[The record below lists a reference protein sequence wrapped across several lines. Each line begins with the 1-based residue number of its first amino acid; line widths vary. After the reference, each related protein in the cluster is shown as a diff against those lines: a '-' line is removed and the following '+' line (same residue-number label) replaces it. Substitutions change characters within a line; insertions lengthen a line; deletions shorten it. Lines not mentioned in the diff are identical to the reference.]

1 MTSTDGPVP
10 DAATTTVPDSASG
23 ESRNRRSAALSGRER
38 IVPTRPDWAAA
49 AIPAHR
55 KPLPILTRD
64 AIGQS
69 GTTATHARL
78 SGKNRAQNDSGWPPE
93 IAALRE
99 RGSQIRRETLE
110 DLEGYLHSLTEKA
123 EANGVVVHRAATPED
138 AARVVS
144 RIAAEGDVKLVV
156 KAKSMATEEMHLN
169 AHLEGQGIEVVE
181 TDLGEYIVQLAD
193 ERPSHIVGPALH
205 KSQVEVGA
213 LFNEL
218 AGQQIPQEA
227 EDLAAF
233 ARERLRTDFR
243 RADMGITGVNFAA
256 ADTGTLTLVTNEG
269 NADMV
274 TSQPRIHVAV
284 MTLEKVIPRFRDLAV
299 LVPLLCHAAT
309 AQKLTVYLT
318 MLNGPRRKDE
328 ADGPEQL
335 HLVILDNGRSSI
347 VGGPYEEVLACI
359 RCGNCQI
366 ACPVYRTVGGHAYGS
381 VYGGPIGAVL
391 TPLLENT
398 RDGADLPFLSSLCGA
413 CYDAC
418 PVKIPLPDM
427 LVDLR
432 ADYESRAA
440 RPRRLLWRLWARLW
454 DRPIGFRLTVIA
466 LRVLGPLLPRALVRL
481 LPGPGKGWAT
491 GRALPAM
498 GNAGRFRSWFAG
510 RRAL

>member
-1 MTSTDGPVP
+1 MTPADGRAPNT
-10 DAATTTVPDSASG
+10 ANRTAPDSASI
-23 ESRNRRSAALSGRER
+23 EPRDRSSAALSGRER

-55 KPLPILTRD
+55 RPLPIITRD
-64 AIGQS
+64 AIGQA
-69 GTTATHARL
+69 GTAATHLRL

-99 RGSQIRRETLE
+99 RGSQIRRETLG
-110 DLEGYLHSLTEKA
+110 DLEGYLQALTEKV
-123 EANGVVVHRAATPED
+123 EANGCVVHRAATPED
-138 AARVVS
+138 ATRVVCK
-144 RIAAEGDVKLVV
+144 IAAEGDVKLVV
-156 KAKSMATEEMHLN
+156 KSKSMATEEIHLN

-205 KSQVEVGA
+205 KSQAEVGA

-218 AGQQIPQEA
+218 SGEQIPQQA

-243 RADMGITGVNFAA
+243 HADMGISGVNFAA
-256 ADTGTLTLVTNEG
+256 ADTGTLALVTNEG

-274 TSQPRIHVAV
+274 TSLPRIHVAV
-284 MTLEKVIPRFRDLAV
+284 MTMEKVIPRFRDLAV

-309 AQKLTVYLT
+309 AQKVTVYQTL
-318 MLNGPRRKDE
+318 LNGPRRQE
-328 ADGPEQL
+328 EQDGPEQL

-347 VGGPYEEVLACI
+347 VGSRYEEVLACI

-398 RDGADLPFLSSLCGA
+398 REGADLPFLSSLCGA

-432 ADYESRAA
+432 ADYEAKAA
-440 RPRRLLWRLWARLW
+440 RPRRLLWWLWARLW
-454 DRPIGFRLTVIA
+454 DSPTGFRLTMVP
-466 LRVLGPLLPRALVRL
+466 LRTIGPLIPRALVRR

-491 GRALPAM
+491 GRALPTN
-498 GNAGRFRSWFAG
+498 GNAGRFRAWFAARG
-510 RRAL
+510 PR